1 MIPEALNVCS
11 EQKRQVETK
20 MAENVGKKLMLFASV
35 PEKFSNYSRSY
46 TAEGKP
52 EVVAVESYIQI

>member
-1 MIPEALNVCS
+1 MSVVN
-11 EQKRQVETK
+11 KRDGWRL
-20 MAENVGKKLMLFASV
+20 AENVGKKLMLFASV
-35 PEKFSNYSRSY
+35 PEKFSNFSRNY